1 MKMKL
6 NKACGA
12 DGIYAEHL
20 RYASSE
26 IVVII
31 KWLINECLLHA
42 YVLRGFGTSIICPVP
57 KKSNATS
64 QFDQY
69 RPICLISIISKVL
82 ESCLCTHFE
91 NFVIDEL
98 QYGFTRNGE
107 RNKALFML
115 KLCILL
121 SVKVMLT

>member
-1 MKMKL
+1 MKL

-69 RPICLISIISKVL
+69 RPIFPVSVISKVF
-82 ESCLCTHFE
+82 ESYLYIRFKIFLLLVNCKTVLLVMMDATKHFLC
-91 NFVIDEL
+91 
-98 QYGFTRNGE
+98 
-107 RNKALFML
+107 
-115 KLCILL
+115 
-121 SVKVMLT
+121 